1 MNNIKELADK
11 ADAIISGYAFFA
23 KEDTV
28 TVLNLN
34 KDESATVFSKS
45 DELIETSMDDIE
57 LSIVRDYLRKAKP
70 YNGRLPCLSIM
81 STRSAVTT
89 CILRRSATSSA
100 AGSRTATIL
109 RTWRC

>member
-1 MNNIKELADK
+1 MNSIKELADK
-11 ADAIISGYAFFA
+11 ADVIISGYAFFA

-70 YNGRLPCLSIM
+70 YMEDCR
-81 STRSAVTT
+81 A
-89 CILRRSATSSA
+89 
-100 AGSRTATIL
+100 
-109 RTWRC
+109 